1 MLCLYAAVFCIS
13 LFNICLVYG
22 WKQPELEYN
31 EDSFGVGS
39 SPKWDDGNEKRND
52 GTWWTKK
59 SIHEEE
65 FSNGCSLE
73 KCMML
78 FKDCLRQAESKNIF
92 MHCKETH
99 LSCLASCFRKYK
111 ERFLFNSVAL
121 DS

>member
-52 GTWWTKK
+52 G
-59 SIHEEE
+59 S
-65 FSNGCSLE
+65 CSLE